1 MILIS
6 QNTPKCTRSAAHLY
20 DFTTLRRDIMKERA
34 LEVQQERERHAKD
47 VEVDDDEEQKKA
59 KAATEDDEIRRQLLQ
74 QLTDREQQ
82 QQKKKALELEIRRK
96 SACRVGRRKRA
107 GGDGQ
112 NSNCERRCAISATVT
127 KRSRSRADS
136 ATCASRGKR
145 PDSGLNRKWT
155 GLLTC
160 AGTVGS
166 KNTRRWRI
174 RCA

>member
-6 QNTPKCTRSAAHLY
+6 QNTPKCTRSAADLY

-82 QQKKKALELEIRRK
+82 QQQKSFGIGNPKKKCVSCGTEK
-96 SACRVGRRKRA
+96 
-107 GGDGQ
+107 
-112 NSNCERRCAISATVT
+112 
-127 KRSRSRADS
+127 
-136 ATCASRGKR
+136 TC
-145 PDSGLNRKWT
+145 
-155 GLLTC
+155 
-160 AGTVGS
+160 
-166 KNTRRWRI
+166 RWRRYKTPI
-174 RCA
+174 ASDAVR